1 MSNNSARLSLS
12 QFRIA
17 APCSV
22 EWSDMNGDDRV
33 RSCGKCEKN
42 VYNLIGMDGDEAAE
56 LLTQH
61 EGNACIQA
69 YQRSDGTLMTQ
80 NCPVGLRKLRQRM
93 AWGLGGLAAGF
104 AMLLSSATF
113 GLSGRFGARVRR
125 FEPFARL
132 ARIVNPPPP
141 PLFGCGVVRGSAAP
155 ITPLTASERARLRKL
170 ARRMNTQPL
179 GQSKIPVDPFYKD
192 KDGNFKLRFP
202 STTEG
207 REIPEY
213 PISFDARDQ
222 P

>member
-1 MSNNSARLSLS
+1 MQTSLNIL
-12 QFRIA
+12 QNARIA

-22 EWSDMNGDDRV
+22 EWSAMEGDDRV
-33 RSCGKCEKN
+33 RYCGQCEKN
-42 VYNLIGMDGDEAAE
+42 VYNLIGMDDDEAAE

-61 EGNACIQA
+61 EGKACIQA

-80 NCPVGLRKLRQRM
+80 NCPVGLRKMRQRM

-104 AMLLSSATF
+104 VMLLSSVTF
-113 GLSGRFGARVRR
+113 GLSGRFGARVKR

-155 ITPLTASERARLRKL
+155 ATPLTASERARLRKL
-170 ARRMNTQPL
+170 AGRMTRQPL

-192 KDGNFKLRFP
+192 KDGKFKLRSP
-202 STTEG
+202 NTTDDT
-207 REIPEY
+207 EIPEY
-213 PISFDARDQ
+213 PISFDARDT